1 MKVRSTTILDLL
13 GLNRAKINETDKVV
27 VL

>member
-13 GLNRAKINETDKVV
+13 WLNRAKINETDKVV